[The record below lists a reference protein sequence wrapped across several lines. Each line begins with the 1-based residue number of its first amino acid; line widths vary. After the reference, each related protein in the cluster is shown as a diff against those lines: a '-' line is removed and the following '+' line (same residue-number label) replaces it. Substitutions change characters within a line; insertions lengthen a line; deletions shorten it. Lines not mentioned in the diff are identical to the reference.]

1 MTDRLWNF
9 LESEFEAEAEFT
21 TFNKENNDYIKIE
34 TDQGTFVVEPIY
46 NCDNS
51 EIIDFAVYHGSY
63 ATTVREEP
71 DIWFWE
77 EIEKYIEKKLNISLK
92 Y

>member
-1 MTDRLWNF
+1 MTDRLWDY
-9 LESEFEAEAEFT
+9 LENEFET
-21 TFNKENNDYIKIE
+21 TNNDYIKIE
-34 TDQGTFVVEPIY
+34 TDQDTFIVEPIY

-71 DIWFWE
+71 NIWFWE
-77 EIEKYIEKKLNISLK
+77 EIEKDLVKKGEIQCII
-92 Y
+92 

>member
-9 LESEFEAEAEFT
+9 LESEFNT
-21 TFNKENNDYIKIE
+21 TNTDYIKIE

-77 EIEKYIEKKLNISLK
+77 EIEKNINF
-92 Y
+92 

>member
-1 MTDRLWNF
+1 MTDRLWKY
-9 LESEFEAEAEFT
+9 LENEFET
-21 TFNKENNDYIKIE
+21 TNKDYIEIE
-34 TDQGTFVVEPIY
+34 TDQDRFIVEPIY

-71 DIWFWE
+71 NIWFWE
-77 EIEKYIEKKLNISLK
+77 EIEKAVLYNII
-92 Y
+92 

>member
-1 MTDRLWNF
+1 MTDRLWDY
-9 LESEFEAEAEFT
+9 LENEFET
-21 TFNKENNDYIKIE
+21 TNNDYIKIE
-34 TDQGTFVVEPIY
+34 TDQDRFIVEPIY

-71 DIWFWE
+71 NSWFWE
-77 EIEKYIEKKLNISLK
+77 EIEKAVLYNII
-92 Y
+92 

>member
-1 MTDRLWNF
+1 MTDRLWNY
-9 LESEFEAEAEFT
+9 LEKEFNT
-21 TFNKENNDYIKIE
+21 TNKDYIEIK
-34 TDQGTFVVEPIY
+34 TDQDRFIVEPIY

-71 DIWFWE
+71 NIWFWE
-77 EIEKYIEKKLNISLK
+77 EIEKNINFLK
-92 Y
+92 I

>member
-1 MTDRLWNF
+1 MTNRLWEY
-9 LESEFEAEAEFT
+9 LENEFNT
-21 TFNKENNDYIKIE
+21 TNKDYIEIK
-34 TDQGTFVVEPIY
+34 TDQDRFIVEPIY

-71 DIWFWE
+71 NIWFWE
-77 EIEKYIEKKLNISLK
+77 EIEKNINLGK
-92 Y
+92 ID

>member
-1 MTDRLWNF
+1 MTNRLWEY
-9 LESEFEAEAEFT
+9 LENYFNT
-21 TFNKENNDYIKIE
+21 TNNDYIEIKTEQDRFI
-34 TDQGTFVVEPIY
+34 VEPIY

-71 DIWFWE
+71 NIWFWE
-77 EIEKYIEKKLNISLK
+77 EIEKNIK
-92 Y
+92 FGKID

>member
-1 MTDRLWNF
+1 MTDRLWNY
-9 LESEFEAEAEFT
+9 LEKEFET
-21 TFNKENNDYIKIE
+21 TNKDYIKIE
-34 TDQGTFVVEPIY
+34 TEQDTFIVEPIY

-77 EIEKYIEKKLNISLK
+77 EIEKNINF
-92 Y
+92 

>member
-1 MTDRLWNF
+1 MTNRLWEY
-9 LESEFEAEAEFT
+9 LENEFNT
-21 TFNKENNDYIKIE
+21 TNNDYIKIE
-34 TDQGTFVVEPIY
+34 TDQDTFVVEPIY

-71 DIWFWE
+71 NIWFWE
-77 EIEKYIEKKLNISLK
+77 EIEKYLMYNI
-92 Y
+92 YG

>member
-1 MTDRLWNF
+1 MTDRLWNY
-9 LESEFEAEAEFT
+9 LEKEFNT
-21 TFNKENNDYIKIE
+21 TNKDYIKIE

-71 DIWFWE
+71 NIWFWE
-77 EIEKYIEKKLNISLK
+77 EIEKTLLYNII
-92 Y
+92 

>member
-1 MTDRLWNF
+1 MGADKMTDRLWEY
-9 LESEFEAEAEFT
+9 LENEFNT
-21 TFNKENNDYIKIE
+21 TNKDYIEIE
-34 TDQGTFVVEPIY
+34 TDQDRFIVEPIY

-71 DIWFWE
+71 NIWFWE
-77 EIEKYIEKKLNISLK
+77 EIEKNINF
-92 Y
+92 

>member
-1 MTDRLWNF
+1 MTNRLWEY
-9 LESEFEAEAEFT
+9 LENYFNT
-21 TFNKENNDYIKIE
+21 TNNDYIKIE
-34 TDQGTFVVEPIY
+34 TDQDTFVVEPIY

-51 EIIDFAVYHGSY
+51 EIIDFAVFHGSY

-77 EIEKYIEKKLNISLK
+77 EIEKNTNL
-92 Y
+92 

>member
-1 MTDRLWNF
+1 MTDRLWNY
-9 LESEFEAEAEFT
+9 LEKEFNT
-21 TFNKENNDYIKIE
+21 TNKDYIEIE
-34 TDQGTFVVEPIY
+34 TDQDRFIVEPIY

-71 DIWFWE
+71 NIWFWE
-77 EIEKYIEKKLNISLK
+77 EIEKTLLYNII
-92 Y
+92 

>member
-1 MTDRLWNF
+1 MTDRLWNY
-9 LESEFEAEAEFT
+9 LENEFNT
-21 TFNKENNDYIKIE
+21 INKDYIKIE

-77 EIEKYIEKKLNISLK
+77 EIEKNINF
-92 Y
+92 